1 MIDAAGVQWVS
12 LRLRL
17 PEPIRSQGR
26 LRSKNSGGGIT
37 PAAIAALIEGGLCS
51 VNAFRRPNGPFGASQ
66 SAGNVLMRLN
76 FHPWTVK
83 GWAGKQ
89 KGDT

>member
-1 MIDAAGVQWVS
+1 MGVSKTAVAGADTLTRQAALKEQ
-12 LRLRL
+12 RRR
-17 PEPIRSQGR
+17 E
-26 LRSKNSGGGIT
+26 T

-51 VNAFRRPNGPFGASQ
+51 VNAFRRPNGPVGASQ